1 MNHLEGWI
9 WIGPKGLRF
18 ADRPRW
24 YVGVLRLQHL
34 DTNSALYPATEV
46 GSEDEAIELRYR
58 LSRGERGPE

>member
-1 MNHLEGWI
+1 MKSMWT
-9 WIGPKGLRF
+9 WIGPKGRRY

-24 YVGVLRLQHL
+24 FVGLFSLA
-34 DTNSALYPATEV
+34 DAFGPNALFPATEV